1 MSFIYDKNIYLDIV
15 GRALMK
21 EAQAIPALNTNMV
34 AKKLSSRLQRQI
46 TNIAEPPNISSTS
59 EIGLSVNDL
68 QNLGKL
74 MQFLARNGVK
84 IDGSRIAYSGEENDK
99 LPEAEQN
106 KLSPITINLSRD
118 TVTRKWNTVD
128 YYANLPLLIKY
139 VSYLQNKANSMK
151 ISGEPQGRILEVLIG
166 KLIDAVNTIKPDS
179 GLSRKPK
186 STPDKPRELPDETVL
201 DSFGSKIFDAKNP
214 YADSGALKLLTKD
227 LKSKEALN
235 TWMRGGGTFGPE
247 AQIVS
252 YDTNNQ
258 KTQTPYTNPQ
268 SNLCI
273 VVNVL
278 YLRAQQSLQLAK
290 TPEETATY
298 TYFVNKVKE
307 IGPTFTDPNGQTCN
321 VGSGAAVQYGLVGQQ
336 AVQSKQPGTQIG
348 VQGPDGVRMDQVLE
362 QLVQALPLDTQD
374 IDFHRILAFANLY
387 QPLVSTLY
395 AGEVGS
401 AIVNL
406 GIAMQRATSVTISG
420 QKNFRMTRNIQ
431 EVNSWVKDPKGPNAV
446 AMVNF
451 LQQVIIETGK
461 IIQVFYN
468 EYGRTTYSGDRK
480 VFNSEQKSLV
490 EGQILGNSSVYY
502 QNLRDLQALK
512 ANILAWIDK
521 VK

>member
-1 MSFIYDKNIYLDIV
+1 MSFIYDDNVYLDII
-15 GRALMK
+15 GRALIK
-21 EAQAIPALNTNMV
+21 EAQNIPLNPTLV
-34 AKKLSSRLQRQI
+34 AKKLSGRLQRQI
-46 TNIAEPPNISSTS
+46 TNTPEPPNISSTS

-84 IDGSRIAYSGEENDK
+84 LDGTRIAYSGEENDK

-118 TVTRKWNTVD
+118 AATRKWNTVD

-139 VSYLQNKANSMK
+139 VSYLQQKANTMK
-151 ISGEPQGRILEVLIG
+151 VAGEPQGRILEVLVG
-166 KLIDAVNTIKPDS
+166 KLIDSVNMIKPDS

-201 DSFGSKIFDAKNP
+201 DSFGSKVFDTKNP
-214 YADSGALKLLTKD
+214 YADSGALKLLAKD
-227 LKSKEALN
+227 LKSKESLN
-235 TWMRGGGTFGPE
+235 TWMRGGGMFGPE
-247 AQIVS
+247 AQIAS
-252 YDTNNQ
+252 YDANNQ

-268 SNLCI
+268 SNLC
-273 VVNVL
+273 VVINVL
-278 YLRAQQSLQLAK
+278 YLRAQRSLQLAK
-290 TPEETATY
+290 TPEETAVY
-298 TYFVNKVKE
+298 TYFVNKVRE
-307 IGPTFTDPNGQTCN
+307 IGPTFTDPNGQACN
-321 VGSGAAVQYGLVGQQ
+321 IGGATAQYGLVGQ
-336 AVQSKQPGTQIG
+336 PGTQVG
-348 VQGPDGVRMDQVLE
+348 VQGPGGARMDQVLE

-395 AGEVGS
+395 AGEVGN

-406 GIAMQRATSVTISG
+406 GVAMQRATSLTISG

-451 LQQVIIETGK
+451 LQQAIIETGK
-461 IIQVFYN
+461 IIQIFYN

-490 EGQILGNSSVYY
+490 EGQILGNSSIYY

-521 VK
+521 AK